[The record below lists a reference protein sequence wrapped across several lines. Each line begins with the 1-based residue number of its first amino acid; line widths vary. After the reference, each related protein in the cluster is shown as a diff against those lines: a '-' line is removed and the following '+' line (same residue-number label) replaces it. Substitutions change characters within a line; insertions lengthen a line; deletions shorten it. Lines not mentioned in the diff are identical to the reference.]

1 VRRSSLVATLG
12 VVLTAGLLALA
23 PSALANIV
31 IGQSIA
37 GVKLGESEAQVAQDA
52 QRR

>member
-1 VRRSSLVATLG
+1 MRRSISVVA
-12 VVLTAGLLALA
+12 VLGLLSCAGIMVAA

-37 GVKLGESEAQVAQDA
+37 GVELGASEAQV
-52 QRR
+52 